1 MYSCRSQGTRKK
13 ANYSLTVLALN
24 FEVPRCSESLK
35 TGSHGVRQ
43 IKTQRKGN
51 TEVSAKSHWHLVG
64 NGWHRTKC

>member
-35 TGSHGVRQ
+35 TVAVMVSDKSKRRGKA
-43 IKTQRKGN
+43 IQR
-51 TEVSAKSHWHLVG
+51 
-64 NGWHRTKC
+64 